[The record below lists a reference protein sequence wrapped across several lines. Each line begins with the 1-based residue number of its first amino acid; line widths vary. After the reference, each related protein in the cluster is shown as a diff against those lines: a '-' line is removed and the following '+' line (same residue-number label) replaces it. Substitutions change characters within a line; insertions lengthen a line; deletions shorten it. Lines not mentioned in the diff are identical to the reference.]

1 MLPGGGRALLL
12 GTIWYFLINTIMFMS
27 ATATVELNY
36 KEITTLR
43 AEKNKLRHDINQKE
57 EGRNSMSEAGERFFR
72 WLHVSMAFLASGKGN
87 NGKGGSSLSQ

>member
-43 AEKNKLRHDINQKE
+43 AEKNKLRHDIN
-57 EGRNSMSEAGERFFR
+57 
-72 WLHVSMAFLASGKGN
+72 
-87 NGKGGSSLSQ
+87 